1 MKKIITLLL
10 LLPLISIFASMEVS
24 AQTPPLNWA
33 RSYGWAFTEPGNA
46 IALDGSGN
54 IYIAGAFFDTVDFD
68 PGTGVNNIVSNG
80 GLDIYILKLDP
91 AGNLVW
97 VKTIGGPD
105 DDHGKAISIDGSGN
119 VLVCGWFKN
128 TADFNP
134 GTGTSNLTATGS
146 TFDAFVLKLDAAGDF
161 VWANRMGGFG
171 IDFANGIQSNTGG
184 EIYVTGLFNVTVDF
198 DPGPAVSNLTSSGF
212 SDGFI
217 LKLSNNGNLIWVK
230 KIGSTGIDES
240 NALVLDTD
248 GNIYLTGLFSATV
261 DFDPGPA
268 TNNLTATNYYDI
280 FVLKLDSAAGF
291 LWARNMEGGVY
302 DYAYSITLDNN
313 GNVYS
318 TGEFSGTVDFDPG
331 PAISNLTATGIQADI
346 YVHKMDAAGNFIWC
360 RNFGGA
366 ADDRGNG
373 IITDNSGNVFTSGE
387 IGFLGGDLD
396 PGTSVFSVPGGGS
409 GDAFIQCM
417 DASGN
422 FLWASTN
429 SSVNIDKGTSLAKDA
444 AGNIYSA
451 GTFAGLADFDPG
463 PAVLNLPFVSP
474 GVNVFIQQ
482 FGATVGLNET
492 GPSFSLHMY
501 PNPARDRVT
510 ITAGQEWSGKWYRLF
525 NQQGGKVAEGV
536 FSSGAVELPL
546 SFLPS
551 GLYCLQVEGF
561 PGRGLS
567 LIKE

>member
-1 MKKIITLLL
+1 MKRIITLLIS
-10 LLPLISIFASMEVS
+10 LISMFASQQLS

-54 IYIAGAFFDTVDFD
+54 IYITGAFFDTVDFD
-68 PGTGVNNIVSNG
+68 PGTGVNNIISNG

-91 AGNLVW
+91 AGNLAW

-119 VLVCGWFKN
+119 ILVCGWFKN

-134 GTGTSNLTATGS
+134 GPGTSNLTATTS

-171 IDFANGIQSNTGG
+171 IDFANGIQANSSG
-184 EIYVTGLFNVTVDF
+184 EIYVTGLFNNTVDF

-212 SDGFI
+212 SDAFI
-217 LKLSNNGNLIWVK
+217 LKLSTGGNLVWAK

-240 NALVLDTD
+240 NALVLDID
-248 GNIYLTGLFSATV
+248 GNIYMTGSFSATV

-268 TNNLTATNYYDI
+268 TNNLTATNFYDI

-291 LWARNMEGGVY
+291 LWARNMEGGDY
-302 DYAYSITLDNN
+302 DYAYAITLDDN

-331 PAISNLTATGIQADI
+331 PAVSNLTAVGSQTDV
-346 YVHKMDAAGNFIWC
+346 YVHKMNAAGNFIWC

-366 ADDRGNG
+366 AGDRGNG

-387 IGFLGGDLD
+387 IGFTGGDLD

-474 GVNVFIQQ
+474 GANVFIQQ
-482 FGATVGLNET
+482 FGATVGLNENVHST
-492 GPSFSLHMY
+492 ALHIY
-501 PNPARDRVT
+501 PNPAHDKVT
-510 ITAGQEWSGKWYRLF
+510 INVHQELNGKWYRLF
-525 NQQGGKVAEGV
+525 NQQGSKVMEGILTYGKVA
-536 FSSGAVELPL
+536 LPIY
-546 SFLPS
+546 FLPS
-551 GLYCLQVEGF
+551 GLYYLQVEGLK
-561 PGRGLS
+561 GKGLS